1 MSVELL
7 HDNGSTWVAAK
18 KRVAGSDCFVLSNKN
33 PLGHLDR
40 VDGSDERGNE
50 ERFEIYCPDE
60 RSVINGLQSG
70 LSIRMIGTGN
80 NGKVQNN
87 LFKADRVLI
96 DGVPVAKVAP

>member
-1 MSVELL
+1 MSVTLE
-7 HDNGSTWVAAK
+7 HNNGSIWVAAK
-18 KRVAGSDCFVLSNKN
+18 KRVAGLDCYVLSNKN

-50 ERFEIYCPDE
+50 ERFEIHCPDE

-70 LSIRMIGTGN
+70 LSIRMIGPGN

-87 LFKADRVLI
+87 LFKGERILI
-96 DGVPVAKVAP
+96 DGIPVAKVAP